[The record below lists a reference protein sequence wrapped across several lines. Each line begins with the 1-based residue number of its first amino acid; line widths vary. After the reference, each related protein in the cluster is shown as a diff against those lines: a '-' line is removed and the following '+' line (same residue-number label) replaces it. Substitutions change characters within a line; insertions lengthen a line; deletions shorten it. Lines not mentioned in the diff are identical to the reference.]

1 MRNWNVLVTVLPTRG
16 GTHAL
21 LGALSS
27 LGEFHGTSFKDV
39 CVGRVEDQE
48 KFFGALLD
56 AMHSGKRWFRHVG
69 RVVPIAHTFQFTVE
83 SLVEQLTEAVTQLA
97 REIRGGTC
105 FVRLERRGLH
115 GEVHTTDLEHAVAD
129 HLFSLVQ
136 AQGGSLRTSFHD
148 PDYIFVA
155 ETLGNEC
162 GVGLITRDL
171 RARFP
176 FIRVR

>member
-1 MRNWNVLVTVLPTRG
+1 MRNWNVLITVLPARG
-16 GTHAL
+16 GTRAL
-21 LGALSS
+21 LGALSP

-39 CVGRVEDQE
+39 CVGLVDDRET
-48 KFFGALLD
+48 FFSALLD
-56 AMHSGKRWFRHVG
+56 AMQSGKRWFRHVG

-83 SLVEQLTEAVTQLA
+83 SLPGQFKEAVTQLA
-97 REIRGGTC
+97 RDMRGGTC

-115 GEVHTTDLEHAVAD
+115 GEVHSTDIEHAVAD

-136 AQGGSLRTSFHD
+136 ARGGSLRTDFHD
-148 PDYIFVA
+148 PDYIVVA
-155 ETLGNEC
+155 ETLGTEC
-162 GVGLITRDL
+162 GVGLITREL